1 MEKETNL
8 RNRKSKT
15 SIKTTLASNGKSTDI
30 HNAKDD
36 SNSKGKTL
44 DGTGLYK
51 KNYPV
56 SMATL
61 NKIK

>member
-1 MEKETNL
+1 MEKENNL

-15 SIKTTLASNGKSTDI
+15 SIKATLANSGKSTDI

-44 DGTGLYK
+44 DGTGLYIK
-51 KNYPV
+51 KIIPYPWQP
-56 SMATL
+56 
-61 NKIK
+61 